1 MQEEIKQQLEESARV
16 KQLIA
21 ETLAEK
27 IEQAAKL
34 LINAYRQEKKVLVF
48 GNGGSAGDAQH
59 LAGEL
64 VGRFKM
70 ERKALPCIALTTDT
84 SIITAVG
91 NDYGY
96 EDIFTRQVEALADQ
110 GDIVI
115 GISTSGNS
123 PNVLEAM
130 RVAQAKGAKAIALTG
145 RDGGEMKDLAELS
158 LIVPSEDTP
167 RIQEGHI
174 TIIHILCHLVE
185 RSLFGGTCSG
195 NLS

>member
-1 MQEEIKQQLEESARV
+1 MKKEIIQQLEESAKV
-16 KQLIA
+16 KKLIA
-21 ETLAEK
+21 ETLVEK
-27 IEQAAKL
+27 IEQAAQL
-34 LINAYRQEKKVLVF
+34 LVEAFQQEKKVLVF

-70 ERKALPCIALTTDT
+70 ERQALPCIALTTDT

-96 EDIFTRQVEALADQ
+96 EDIFTRQVEALAQQ
-110 GDIVI
+110 GDVVI

-123 PNVLEAM
+123 PNVLDAL
-130 RVAQAKGAKAIALTG
+130 RVAQAKGAKALALVG

-158 LIVPSEDTP
+158 IIVPSNDTP

-195 NLS
+195 NLT

>member
-1 MQEEIKQQLEESARV
+1 MKEEIIQQLEESAKV
-16 KQLIA
+16 KKLIA

-27 IEQAAKL
+27 IEQAAQL
-34 LINAYRQEKKVLVF
+34 LVEAFQQEKKVLVF

-70 ERKALPCIALTTDT
+70 ERQALPCIALTTDT

-96 EDIFTRQVEALADQ
+96 EDIFTRQVEALAQQ
-110 GDIVI
+110 GDVVI

-123 PNVLEAM
+123 PNVLEAL
-130 RVAQAKGAKAIALTG
+130 RVAQAKGAKALALVG

-158 LIVPSEDTP
+158 IVVPSNDTP

-195 NLS
+195 NLT

>member
-1 MQEEIKQQLEESARV
+1 MKEEIIQQLEESARV
-16 KQLIA
+16 KKLIA
-21 ETLAEK
+21 ETLVEK
-27 IEQAAKL
+27 IEQAAQML
-34 LINAYRQEKKVLVF
+34 VETFQQEKKVLVF

-70 ERKALPCIALTTDT
+70 ERQGLPCIALTTDT
-84 SIITAVG
+84 SILTAVA

-96 EDIFTRQVEALADQ
+96 EDIFTRQVEALASP
-110 GDIVI
+110 GDLVI

-123 PNVLEAM
+123 PNVLEAL

-145 RDGGEMKDLAELS
+145 RDGGAMKDLAELS
-158 LIVPSEDTP
+158 LVVPSNDTP

-195 NLS
+195 NLN

>member
-1 MQEEIKQQLEESARV
+1 MKKEIIQQLEESAKV
-16 KQLIA
+16 KKLIA
-21 ETLAEK
+21 ETLVEK
-27 IEQAAKL
+27 IEQAAQL
-34 LINAYRQEKKVLVF
+34 LVEAFQQEKKVLVF

-70 ERKALPCIALTTDT
+70 ERQALPCIALTTDT

-96 EDIFTRQVEALADQ
+96 EDIFTRQVEALAQQ
-110 GDIVI
+110 GDVVI

-123 PNVLEAM
+123 PNVLDAL
-130 RVAQAKGAKAIALTG
+130 RVAQAKGAKALALVG

-158 LIVPSEDTP
+158 IVVPSNDTP

-195 NLS
+195 NLT